1 MYVIVLASACRQL
14 GFGLSHICDCIVMIE
29 GLQIISFLVFQL
41 LTIPLQVDP
50 LSPTPF
56 QVSHTALNILLLTI
70 IYHFYIVL
78 FSALELI
85 TVLMLHV
92 ILKE

>member
-1 MYVIVLASACRQL
+1 
-14 GFGLSHICDCIVMIE
+14 MIE
-29 GLQIISFLVFQL
+29 GSQVIAILVFQL

-56 QVSHTALNILLLTI
+56 QLSHTALNILLLTI
-70 IYHFYIVL
+70 IGHFFYIVL
-78 FSALELI
+78 FSALELT
-85 TVLMLHV
+85 TVLMLRV